1 MPVSNRQARPEG
13 FRVTDVRLPTVV
25 MTGATGR
32 IGRLLLAGGKDSD
45 GISVLRSGRMAGEGV
60 DLVWDLTGPA
70 PSLPRGAV
78 ILHLA
83 ARLSGSGD
91 LVAENLAMVRGVMRA
106 AADHGAARVLLAS
119 SAAVYGAQPDTCC
132 EEGPALPLSAYGR
145 AKLASEMAARA
156 WAGAVPL
163 TVLRIGNVPG
173 ADALLGQDR
182 RGPVTL
188 DPVPGSRAGPVR
200 SWIGPNR
207 LAEVIFTLAQRA
219 AAGEALPLCMNIASD
234 PALGMGDLLQ
244 AAGMD
249 WEFGPTRPVPVP
261 RAVLDLRRLQSILPQ
276 LETSADDLVA
286 EWRATRAALA

>member
-1 MPVSNRQARPEG
+1 M
-13 FRVTDVRLPTVV
+13 TDDRLPTVV

-32 IGRLLLAGGKDSD
+32 IGRLLLAGGR
-45 GISVLRSGRMAGEGV
+45 GTGQVSVLRTGRKAGADV

-70 PSLPRGAV
+70 PTLPRGAV

-83 ARLSGSGD
+83 ARLSGSDD
-91 LVAENLAMVRGVMRA
+91 LVTENLAMVRGVMRA
-106 AADHGAARVLLAS
+106 AADQGAARVLLAS

-132 EEGPALPLSAYGR
+132 EDGPALPLSAYGR

-173 ADALLGQDR
+173 ADALLGQGR

-188 DPVPGSRAGPVR
+188 DPVPGSGAGPVR
-200 SWIGPNR
+200 SWIGPQR
-207 LAEVIFTLAQRA
+207 LAEVIVALARMA
-219 AAGEALPLCMNIASD
+219 AEGAALPLCMNIASD

-249 WEFGPTRPVPVP
+249 WEFGPIRPVAVP

-276 LETSADDLVA
+276 SETSAGDLVA
-286 EWRATRAALA
+286 EWRATQAAFA